1 MVKPGHGLCVS
12 PAVLVLGPDRYLLT
26 LCLLMLLSACGIAP
40 PKHAFEMPGIKP
52 GDARGMVWP
61 ASPEVP
67 RYAFIGH
74 LYGESNT
81 AKVDPE
87 RGAFSNF
94 MAALVGLDGKQSDAI
109 DLVQPQQVC
118 SDGQG
123 RVYAADSG
131 RQAVFVFDE
140 ELGEF
145 FIWNESSLNIPFLSP
160 VGVAYVVDSVWVTD
174 SELSLVYRLTR
185 QGDLI
190 DTLGKGVV
198 VRPTGISYDPDGKR
212 VFISD
217 TGDNNIKVF
226 DLDGTLMEV
235 WGSTGPGD
243 GELNRPTFIAYRDD
257 RLYVSDSLNARVQVF
272 DALGDYRGTFGQR
285 GLYIGNLAR
294 PKGIALDS
302 DRNVYVSESYYDY
315 VVIYNESGELLMSL
329 GGSGLEP
336 GQFSQPTGVWVD
348 DKDRVFVSDML
359 NRRISMFQ
367 YLGGN

>member
-1 MVKPGHGLCVS
+1 MVKPGNGSCVDLV
-12 PAVLVLGPDRYLLT
+12 VLLSGRGRYLLT
-26 LCLLMLLSACGIAP
+26 LCLLMLLPACTIAP
-40 PKHAFEMPGIKP
+40 PKHAFEMPGIEP
-52 GDARGMVWP
+52 GAAQSIVWP
-61 ASPEVP
+61 ARPEVP

-81 AKVDPE
+81 AKVDSE
-87 RGAFSNF
+87 RGAFSSF
-94 MAALVGLDGKQSDAI
+94 LAAVVGLDEKQSDAI

-118 SDGQG
+118 SDGLG
-123 RVYAADSG
+123 RVYVADSG

-160 VGVAYVVDSVWVTD
+160 VGVAYVADSVWVTD

-190 DTLGKGVV
+190 DTFAKGVV
-198 VRPTGISYDPDGKR
+198 VRPTGITYDADGKR

-226 DLDGTLMEV
+226 DLDGTLKEV

-272 DALGDYRGTFGQR
+272 DALGEYRGTFGQR